1 MVVKLN
7 QKFLCFLLTG
17 VLVFTAIAGL
27 IAHPQVLAEKDVTQS
42 FAIVMYHHISADKNR
57 LGNYVISPEQLEN
70 DFRYLTERGYQ
81 TITVRDLYA
90 IADRQKTLP
99 EKAIMITFDDGQ
111 ESFYRYAYPLLQK
124 YHFTAVLSLIGRYT
138 EQFSA
143 VDDHSIAYSH
153 VTWNEVKEMAES
165 TIVEFGNHS
174 YNMHGNDGVGRS
186 GVTKMK
192 GETSEAYAK
201 ALNEDIAEFNRLFE
215 KNVGFIPNIYTYP
228 FGRFSEETAEIIQ
241 KNGFSAAF
249 TCFEKRVVPFS
260 DEDWLFHLGRFNR
273 PSGKSS
279 EAFFKKLNVL

>member
-7 QKFLCFLLTG
+7 RKSLCFLLTA
-17 VLVFTAIAGL
+17 VLVFTAIVGM

-90 IADRQKTLP
+90 IANRQKTLP

-143 VDDHSIAYSH
+143 VDDHNINYSH
-153 VTWNEVKEMAES
+153 VTWSEVKEMADS
-165 TIVEFGNHS
+165 AIVEFGNHS
-174 YNMHGNDGVGRS
+174 YNMHSNDGVGRI

-192 GETSEAYAK
+192 GESSEAYAK

-215 KNVGFIPNIYTYP
+215 KNVGFIPSIYTYP
-228 FGRFSEETAEIIQ
+228 FGRFSDETAEIIRQ
-241 KNGFSAAF
+241 NGFSAAF
-249 TCFEKRVVPFS
+249 NCFEKRVVPFS
-260 DEDWLFHLGRFNR
+260 DEDWLLYLGRYNR

-279 EAFFKKLNVL
+279 EAFFKKLDVI